1 VIGST
6 FKRVVRGQG
15 GVTLMELVVVMPM
28 LTILLGGLTF
38 ALVRT
43 MHWNDQVTEQTVQQ
57 SDARAALSTLV
68 SDLRQAYKG
77 DGVPVSTFSPSGSGG
92 ATQIT
97 FYSPDRTTPYHL
109 RMISYRLQNGSL
121 QRQVTASTNTDGPP
135 WTFPATGPW
144 TTVLMKVVNSD
155 IFKLYDSSDPAVQL
169 TSTADVGLIESVVV
183 KLTVSTGGQQPR
195 ITTFSDTA
203 SIRRTT

>member
-1 VIGST
+1 VTASAL
-6 FKRVVRGQG
+6 KRLVRRQG
-15 GVTLMELVVVMPM
+15 GVTLIELVVVMPM

-77 DGVPVSTFSPSGSGG
+77 DGVPVSTFAPTGSGG

-109 RMISYRLQNGSL
+109 RMISYQLVNGSL
-121 QRQVTASTNTDGPP
+121 QRQVTTSSNTDGPP

-144 TTVLMKVVNSD
+144 TTVLTKVVNSD
-155 IFKLYDSSDPAVQL
+155 VFTFYDASDPAVQV
-169 TSTADVGLIESVVV
+169 TDTADVSLIESVVV
-183 KLTVSTGGQQPR
+183 KLRVSTGGQQPR
-195 ITTFSDTA
+195 ITTFTDTA